1 MFRVSS
7 HPGSSSKWEHLLN
20 SSCLYV
26 YGIFL
31 HVSHSIIRAN
41 RRLPPSFVCR
51 ICVHLCASPSLHC
64 HYMTTE
70 STGNPISAVWGTFK
84 YRFPFF
90 TSPNSVLS
98 SSVCLFVCVCVGFVF
113 AYSETMST
121 EQRLLSIPELSH
133 HLAESYLTCCL
144 YLQEMLQ
151 YKHQNHGKVQ
161 CFDSSHWN
169 TRKNRYTNWEQ
180 QGSYAVWTS
189 VEFVFSDF
197 QVWISMDERKTE
209 KMEKYVF
216 PDY

>member
-26 YGIFL
+26 CGIFL

-98 SSVCLFVCVCVGFVF
+98 SSVCLFVCVCGFCFCIQRNNEHGAASAQHSWAQPPPGWELPDLLPVLAGDAAVQTPKPWQGTVLWLF
-113 AYSETMST
+113 ALKHKEKSVHELGTAG
-121 EQRLLSIPELSH
+121 LL
-133 HLAESYLTCCL
+133 C
-144 YLQEMLQ
+144 
-151 YKHQNHGKVQ
+151 
-161 CFDSSHWN
+161 
-169 TRKNRYTNWEQ
+169 
-180 QGSYAVWTS
+180 
-189 VEFVFSDF
+189 
-197 QVWISMDERKTE
+197 SMDKCGILFLVISRSG
-209 KMEKYVF
+209 
-216 PDY
+216 